1 MNSKG
6 PSLTKKKR
14 PLATC
19 SECQGR
25 GTTKGLFF
33 EMTCPGC
40 NGGGVVDKQTG
51 QALDPEVLVLEL
63 RMRLNDRANTI
74 TRLEAELADLEPYRR
89 QKQQADLAKAMYPRD
104 EANGR
109 AKTRRGGYGD

>member
-1 MNSKG
+1 MKYTG
-6 PSLTKKKR
+6 PSLSKKKR
-14 PLATC
+14 PLAKC
-19 SECQGR
+19 PECQGR
-25 GTTKGLFF
+25 GITKGVFF

-51 QALDPEVLVLEL
+51 QALDLEALVLEL

-74 TRLEAELADLEPYRR
+74 TLLQEQLAALEPYREL
-89 QKQQADLAKAMYPRD
+89 KQQADLANAMYPRE

-109 AKTRRGGYGD
+109 ARTRRGGYGD

>member
-1 MNSKG
+1 MKSKG
-6 PSLTKKKR
+6 PSLTKKKQ

-19 SECQGR
+19 PECQGR
-25 GTTKGLFF
+25 GITKGLFF

-51 QALDPEVLVLEL
+51 QAMDLEALVLEL
-63 RMRLNDRANTI
+63 RMRLNDRAKTI
-74 TRLEAELADLEPYRR
+74 TRLEQQLADLEHYRR
-89 QKQQADLAKAMYPRD
+89 QKQQADLAEAMYPRD

-109 AKTRRGGYGD
+109 ARTRRGGYGD